1 MGSMGQGHGTKQAGQ
16 GHCQT
21 HITKERSKASGDSG
35 QPEQGKEQAAL
46 EEKGEEKKR
55 HMGTRLKNN
64 TYLCL
69 NALMKPSAMIMNIYQ

>member
-1 MGSMGQGHGTKQAGQ
+1 MTLSREEGVGSMGQGHSTKQAGQ

-46 EEKGEEKKR
+46 EETGKEQIERGGASEGR
-55 HMGTRLKNN
+55 R
-64 TYLCL
+64 
-69 NALMKPSAMIMNIYQ
+69 

>member
-1 MGSMGQGHGTKQAGQ
+1 MGQGHGTKQAGQ

-46 EEKGEEKKR
+46 EETGKEQIEGVEQAKA
-55 HMGTRLKNN
+55 GDNGACT
-64 TYLCL
+64 
-69 NALMKPSAMIMNIYQ
+69 